1 MVAAAGSPRLW
12 GKILRET
19 FHAWLERDAFTQ
31 SAALAFF
38 ALFSLAPVLVLFA
51 TGAGLLFDPNAV
63 RQQIVG
69 QFDLLMGHQ
78 QALAIDAVLAHA
90 AFQMTG
96 TLARIIGVATF
107 VIATLAV
114 FVQLQDS
121 LNRMWDVAPKPGPLI
136 RTLLL
141 KRLISFALVLAL
153 GFVLVVSLVFSATI
167 HALQNFAER
176 FVDMSSAVFESG
188 NAAVTYVLVTL
199 LFAMLYRIL
208 PDVEIFLARRVA
220 GSRRDV
226 PPPGARQMGDRLLS
240 RTQRS
245 RFGLRNRRVDDRHS
259 LLGLLR
265 VAPGAARRGLH
276 PGPIEALPRAPAPG
290 GCRRA
295 KGAGRREEAG
305 AELRAAREGRRGYS
319 ALAALTAFANSGM
332 ILKRS
337 PTTP

>member
-38 ALFSLAPVLVLFA
+38 ALFSLSPVLVLFA

-78 QALAIDAVLAHA
+78 QALAIDAVLGHA
-90 AFQMTG
+90 AFEMTG

-121 LNRMWDVAPKPGPLI
+121 LNRMWDVAPKPGPLL

-141 KRLISFALVLAL
+141 KRVISFALVLAL
-153 GFVLVVSLVFSATI
+153 GFVLVISLVVSATI
-167 HALQNFAER
+167 HALQNLAER
-176 FVDMSSAVFESG
+176 FVDLPSAVFESG

-199 LFAMLYRIL
+199 LFAMLYRTL
-208 PDVEIFLARRVA
+208 PDVEIPWRDVWLGAVVTSLLLAVGKWAIGFYLGRSDLASAYGAAASMIVILFWVYYASLLVLLGAVFTRVQSKHFHEHRRQAVAGAQRVRVVEKKLARR
-220 GSRRDV
+220 
-226 PPPGARQMGDRLLS
+226 
-240 RTQRS
+240 
-245 RFGLRNRRVDDRHS
+245 
-259 LLGLLR
+259 
-265 VAPGAARRGLH
+265 
-276 PGPIEALPRAPAPG
+276 
-290 GCRRA
+290 
-295 KGAGRREEAG
+295 
-305 AELRAAREGRRGYS
+305 
-319 ALAALTAFANSGM
+319 
-332 ILKRS
+332 
-337 PTTP
+337 

>member
-31 SAALAFF
+31 SAALEFF

-51 TGAGLLFDPNAV
+51 SGAGLLFDSNAV
-63 RQQIVG
+63 RRQIVG

-78 QALAIDAVLAHA
+78 QALAIDAMLGRA
-90 AFQMTG
+90 AFEMTG
-96 TLARIIGVATF
+96 TLARIIGVVTF

-136 RTLLL
+136 RKLLL

-153 GFVLVVSLVFSATI
+153 GFVLVISLIFSATI

-176 FVDMSSAVFESG
+176 FVNLPSAVFEIG
-188 NAAVTYVLVTL
+188 NAAVTYVLVAL

-208 PDVEIFLARRVA
+208 PDVEIPWRDVWLGAVVTALLLALGKWAIGFYLGRSDLASAYGTAASMIIILFWVYYASLLVLLGAVFTRVQSKHFHEHRRQAITGARRV
-220 GSRRDV
+220 
-226 PPPGARQMGDRLLS
+226 
-240 RTQRS
+240 
-245 RFGLRNRRVDDRHS
+245 RV
-259 LLGLLR
+259 
-265 VAPGAARRGLH
+265 V
-276 PGPIEALPRAPAPG
+276 E
-290 GCRRA
+290 
-295 KGAGRREEAG
+295 K
-305 AELRAAREGRRGYS
+305 
-319 ALAALTAFANSGM
+319 
-332 ILKRS
+332 KV
-337 PTTP
+337 